1 MSREQSNRRHAFTLI
16 ELLVVIG
23 IIAVLAGI
31 GLAVGVAVTQ
41 GSRASATKN
50 TIQTLETYLSDL
62 NASVDEN
69 RSYKA
74 FETVV
79 GATTYKLPVLDGRE
93 EGDGADKDADKA
105 FASGAR
111 FIAAGDTFLGDSAER
126 WGGFDSDQVREYTL
140 IDTGGETVRGF
151 EITDQWGNPIR
162 AVHPSYDGGFG
173 DFMQADGSIN
183 SSRSALVNV
192 EVMDDSGSNDIDFR
206 RSFRP
211 FDAPTRQSNPNL
223 IGDAD
228 EGVCS
233 NETMYFYSAGPDG
246 DPGTRDDNV
255 YGSAAV
261 QYPVETRDLE

>member
-1 MSREQSNRRHAFTLI
+1 MSHEQRNSRHAFTLI

-23 IIAVLAGI
+23 IIAILAGI
-31 GLAVGVAVTQ
+31 GLSVGLAVVQ
-41 GSRASATKN
+41 SSRASATKN

-62 NASVDEN
+62 NASVDHQ

-79 GATTYKLPVLDGRE
+79 GATSYKLPVLDGRE
-93 EGDGADKDADKA
+93 NGDGADKDADKA
-105 FASGAR
+105 FPSGAR

-126 WGGFDSDQVREYTL
+126 WGGFDSDQVREFTL
-140 IDTGGETVRGF
+140 IDTGSETVRGF
-151 EITDQWGNPIR
+151 ELTDQWGNPIR
-162 AVHPSYDGGFG
+162 AVHPAYDGGHG
-173 DFMQADGSIN
+173 NYMSSMGSLG
-183 SSRSALVNV
+183 SRDPLRGV
-192 EVMDDSGSNDIDFR
+192 EVEDDTGLNDIDFR

-211 FDAPTRQSNPNL
+211 FTATQRKDNPNW

-228 EGVCS
+228 EGDCS
-233 NETMYFYSAGPDG
+233 NDTMYFYSAGPDG